1 MLSHNDRA
9 MIDMPYK
16 QSAFSLYIVN
26 YMYVNSEHVFYPSC
40 YMFTNPPSK
49 LFISISNLKKNSRPW
64 GNINLRWTH
73 FRSSS
78 HFTKKSMFAFS
89 SDTCI
94 VVLFI
99 SFYYFIKFDINRRPR
114 TDKILNQYYITVY
127 NLDI

>member
-49 LFISISNLKKNSRPW
+49 LFISISN
-64 GNINLRWTH
+64 
-73 FRSSS
+73 
-78 HFTKKSMFAFS
+78 
-89 SDTCI
+89 
-94 VVLFI
+94 
-99 SFYYFIKFDINRRPR
+99 
-114 TDKILNQYYITVY
+114 
-127 NLDI
+127 